1 MVEIAR
7 RLRERKR
14 ELGISEKKLA
24 DIAGLSRTA
33 VRQILSDPSR
43 SSAANLFAV
52 ASRLGLR
59 LETVEQLSSYEVRR
73 KAALEKAKKLVALVQ
88 GNSRL
93 EMQGVDDGQLR
104 DMIEQTADEIM
115 AGSPRNVWN

>member
-1 MVEIAR
+1 MVEIAKK
-7 RLRERKR
+7 LRERKH
-14 ELGISEKKLA
+14 ELGISEEKLA
-24 DIAGLSRTA
+24 AIAGLSRTA
-33 VRQILSDPSR
+33 VRQVLNDPSR

-59 LETVEQLSSYEVRR
+59 FQAVERFSSYEVRR
-73 KAALEKAKKLVALVQ
+73 KAALEKARKLVALVQ

-93 EMQGVDDGQLR
+93 ELQGVDDDQLR

-115 AGSPRNVWN
+115 AGTPRNLWN